1 MVELR
6 DRYRLVEIG
15 YHKAH
20 LKNEIGGLYG
30 RSIFLFFPFIFFR
43 SRLLLEFCFIIGVD
57 Y

>member
-30 RSIFLFFPFIFFR
+30 RSIFCSSRLFFFVPVY
-43 SRLLLEFCFIIGVD
+43 C
-57 Y
+57 